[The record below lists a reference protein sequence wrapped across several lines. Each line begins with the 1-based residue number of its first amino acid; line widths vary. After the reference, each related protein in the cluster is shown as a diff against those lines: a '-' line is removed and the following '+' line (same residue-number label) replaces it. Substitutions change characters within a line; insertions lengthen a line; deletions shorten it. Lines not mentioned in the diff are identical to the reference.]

1 VGSRQYLRGRLTAA
15 YSASGAGPGRC
26 AGASSPAPAS
36 RSISVKASQTG
47 PGTVRSPASHLRTE
61 LCSYCDMPL
70 DPDGVPL
77 ILWNLAGWVAE
88 FCDAC
93 VEHWFGVTGA

>member
-1 VGSRQYLRGRLTAA
+1 MRWGEFARTGLAQHIGQGEPNR
-15 YSASGAGPGRC
+15 AGNR
-26 AGASSPAPAS
+26 AF
-36 RSISVKASQTG
+36 
-47 PGTVRSPASHLRTE
+47 PASHLRTE

-77 ILWNLAGWVAE
+77 ILWNPAGWVAE

-93 VEHWFGVTGA
+93 VEHWFGVTRA